1 MRVFINF
8 FCLGNLKIT
17 DFGLSTVFRYKEKE
31 RMLERCCGTPPYVA
45 PEVSKH
51 KSLHEISYSL
61 NEGPII

>member
-45 PEVSKH
+45 PEVSKC
-51 KSLHEISYSL
+51 KSLH
-61 NEGPII
+61 